1 MCRLAAASFGCFNAP
16 LAAVVDATC
25 GTAAALIALV
35 SRASA
40 LDAAACAALSTAV
53 LIAFAAAALVTALA
67 VPAAPSPSPWPL
79 PPLSA
84 SRPST
89 PPRDRASSTQRHIAF
104 QPAATAT
111 AAPRRPPSPIRPF
124 HCACRPTS
132 HGCAMAFAAAAGG
145 LARHAGLSAG
155 CGATGFIV
163 PTTSWPQ
170 FKRAYETCMHDE
182 SARGASAEDAREGGA
197 SRASASLVAHEYA

>member
-104 QPAATAT
+104 QLAATVT
-111 AAPRRPPSPIRPF
+111 AIPLPRLDDHPSRLP
-124 HCACRPTS
+124 C
-132 HGCAMAFAAAAGG
+132 AAAAV
-145 LARHAGLSAG
+145 LPLSRP
-155 CGATGFIV
+155 ATGFRRRSRSLS
-163 PTTSWPQ
+163 PS
-170 FKRAYETCMHDE
+170 R
-182 SARGASAEDAREGGA
+182 SAL
-197 SRASASLVAHEYA
+197 SASSPALAAVPPTS